1 MKKEHPDKDKPV
13 ICLAGKNDYAELVS
27 LWEASVRSTHH
38 FLSEE
43 DIQYYKEAIERDYF
57 PAVDLYVI
65 RNGEGHITA
74 FIGLGKT
81 MIEMLFVHPD
91 EQGKGYGSMLVDFAF
106 YEKGLDT
113 VDVNE
118 QNSDALAFY
127 IHKGFTVIGHGEVD
141 SAGKPYPILHLKK
154 YRTAFLETERLLL
167 RPFTEDD
174 LPDFF
179 AYCHNP
185 NVGNNAGWKPHDTPK
200 ESLEILRSVFI
211 EKENRWAIVK
221 KSSRKLLGAIGLTPD
236 TLRKN
241 PRALMLGYWLGE
253 DYWGCGY
260 ALEAAQKII
269 DYGFDSL
276 GAALVTANCY
286 PENERSLRLLSR
298 LDFVFEGTLHCA
310 ELLQTGEMR
319 DYMCY
324 YKERKRS

>member
-1 MKKEHPDKDKPV
+1 MEAVNKGVFSRVTD
-13 ICLAGKNDYAELVS
+13 KNDR
-27 LWEASVRSTHH
+27 W
-38 FLSEE
+38 
-43 DIQYYKEAIERDYF
+43 
-57 PAVDLYVI
+57 
-65 RNGEGHITA
+65 
-74 FIGLGKT
+74 
-81 MIEMLFVHPD
+81 
-91 EQGKGYGSMLVDFAF
+91 FA
-106 YEKGLDT
+106 
-113 VDVNE
+113 
-118 QNSDALAFY
+118 
-127 IHKGFTVIGHGEVD
+127 VIGRGEVD

-185 NVGNNAGWKPHDTPK
+185 NVGNNAGWKPHDTPE

-276 GAALVTANCY
+276 GAALITANCY
-286 PENERSLRLLSR
+286 LENERSLRLLSR
-298 LDFVFEGTLHCA
+298 LDFVLEGTLHCA